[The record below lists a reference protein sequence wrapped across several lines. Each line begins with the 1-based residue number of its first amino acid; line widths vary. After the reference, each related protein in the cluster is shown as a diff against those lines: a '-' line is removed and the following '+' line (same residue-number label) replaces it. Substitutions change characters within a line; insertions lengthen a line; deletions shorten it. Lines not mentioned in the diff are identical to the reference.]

1 MGAELLYA
9 LWETLYM
16 VIVSTVLSGI
26 FGSGVAILMIIT
38 GPSGLRPN
46 APLYR
51 VLDVVVNLLRSFPFI
66 ILLIAIIPLTRIIV
80 GTSIGSTASIV
91 PLTIAATPFVAR
103 LMEGSLLEVD
113 RGVVEAAKSFGAS
126 TWQIIWGV
134 MIKEAM
140 PSLVLNWAV
149 VAINLLGYSAMAGVV
164 GGGGLGDLAIKY
176 GYNRFQTDV
185 MIYSVAILI
194 VVVQVIQCI
203 GNYIYEKIRYK
214 AFNRR
219 PRGGGKNKIKK
230 EKNGNEESFSG
241 STGSGPPRPGDSLR
255 GGRQGHQGRGHPLP
269 AQGHNGSGAP
279 AP

>member
-1 MGAELLYA
+1 MAAELLRA

-26 FGSGVAILMIIT
+26 FGSGVAILMIMT

-140 PSLVLNWAV
+140 PSIVLNWAV

-194 VVVQVIQCI
+194 VVVQVIQCV
-203 GNYIYEKIRYK
+203 GNYVYEKIR
-214 AFNRR
+214 
-219 PRGGGKNKIKK
+219 
-230 EKNGNEESFSG
+230 
-241 STGSGPPRPGDSLR
+241 
-255 GGRQGHQGRGHPLP
+255 
-269 AQGHNGSGAP
+269 
-279 AP
+279 

>member
-16 VIVSTVLSGI
+16 VVVSTVLSGI
-26 FGSGVAILMIIT
+26 FGSGVAILMIMT

-51 VLDVVVNLLRSFPFI
+51 VLDVAVNLLRSFPFI

-185 MIYSVAILI
+185 MVYSVAILI
-194 VVVQVIQCI
+194 VVVQVIQCV
-203 GNYIYEKIRYK
+203 GNYIYEKIR
-214 AFNRR
+214 
-219 PRGGGKNKIKK
+219 
-230 EKNGNEESFSG
+230 
-241 STGSGPPRPGDSLR
+241 
-255 GGRQGHQGRGHPLP
+255 
-269 AQGHNGSGAP
+269 
-279 AP
+279 

>member
-1 MGAELLYA
+1 
-9 LWETLYM
+9 
-16 VIVSTVLSGI
+16 
-26 FGSGVAILMIIT
+26 
-38 GPSGLRPN
+38 
-46 APLYR
+46 
-51 VLDVVVNLLRSFPFI
+51 
-66 ILLIAIIPLTRIIV
+66 
-80 GTSIGSTASIV
+80 
-91 PLTIAATPFVAR
+91 
-103 LMEGSLLEVD
+103 MEGSLLEVD

-203 GNYIYEKIRYK
+203 GNYIYEKIR
-214 AFNRR
+214 
-219 PRGGGKNKIKK
+219 
-230 EKNGNEESFSG
+230 
-241 STGSGPPRPGDSLR
+241 
-255 GGRQGHQGRGHPLP
+255 
-269 AQGHNGSGAP
+269 
-279 AP
+279 

>member
-126 TWQIIWGV
+126 TCQIIWGE

-140 PSLVLNWAV
+140 RPVDLNWAV
-149 VAINLLGYSAMAGVV
+149 VPINLLGYSAMAGVV

-203 GNYIYEKIRYK
+203 GNYVYEKIR
-214 AFNRR
+214 
-219 PRGGGKNKIKK
+219 
-230 EKNGNEESFSG
+230 
-241 STGSGPPRPGDSLR
+241 
-255 GGRQGHQGRGHPLP
+255 
-269 AQGHNGSGAP
+269 
-279 AP
+279 

>member
-16 VIVSTVLSGI
+16 VIVSTMLSGI

-140 PSLVLNWAV
+140 PSIVLNWAV

-203 GNYIYEKIRYK
+203 GNYVYEKIR
-214 AFNRR
+214 
-219 PRGGGKNKIKK
+219 
-230 EKNGNEESFSG
+230 
-241 STGSGPPRPGDSLR
+241 
-255 GGRQGHQGRGHPLP
+255 
-269 AQGHNGSGAP
+269 
-279 AP
+279 

>member
-1 MGAELLYA
+1 MGAELLSA

-16 VIVSTVLSGI
+16 VSASTLLSGL
-26 FGSGVAILMIIT
+26 FGSGVAILMVVT

-51 VLDVVVNLLRSFPFI
+51 VLDAAVNLLRSFPFI
-66 ILLIAIIPLTRIIV
+66 ILLIAIIPLTRLIV

-91 PLTIAATPFVAR
+91 PLTIAAAPFVAR
-103 LMEGSLLEVD
+103 LMEASLLEVD

-149 VAINLLGYSAMAGVV
+149 VAINLLGYSAMAGAV

-176 GYNRFQTDV
+176 GYNRFRTDV
-185 MIYSVAILI
+185 MIYAVAILI
-194 VVVQVIQCI
+194 VVVQVIQCV
-203 GNYIYEKIRYK
+203 GNYLYKKIR
-214 AFNRR
+214 
-219 PRGGGKNKIKK
+219 
-230 EKNGNEESFSG
+230 
-241 STGSGPPRPGDSLR
+241 
-255 GGRQGHQGRGHPLP
+255 
-269 AQGHNGSGAP
+269 
-279 AP
+279 

>member
-134 MIKEAM
+134 VIKEAM
-140 PSLVLNWAV
+140 PSRVLNWAV

-185 MIYSVAILI
+185 MIYSVAILL

-203 GNYIYEKIRYK
+203 GNYIYETIR
-214 AFNRR
+214 
-219 PRGGGKNKIKK
+219 
-230 EKNGNEESFSG
+230 
-241 STGSGPPRPGDSLR
+241 
-255 GGRQGHQGRGHPLP
+255 
-269 AQGHNGSGAP
+269 
-279 AP
+279 